1 MKNIVLLIF
10 IFSSSICTAQK
21 AIIKQD
27 KKQSLIKSIP
37 YPFSLI
43 GEDCESYIVTTNNG
57 RIERYNSECKFLL
70 YPESI
75 DKTKITISNQS
86 GKIIKEEL
94 YRVKE
99 AEFFINVDIMKK
111 YIDNPEIFL
120 NHSRLQLYSPDLEC
134 LHFEWNCEFE
144 LIHIKENKKNYY
156 SMVSKNGNLSM
167 LKEQL
172 SALDKDDI
180 LIFHNIEIFIDKSK
194 FQAPDIVLTVM

>member
-1 MKNIVLLIF
+1 MKNITLMVFLL
-10 IFSSSICTAQK
+10 FSSIGIAQK
-21 AIIKQD
+21 AIIKQE

-37 YPFSLI
+37 FPFSLI
-43 GEDCESYIVTTNNG
+43 GKDCESYIVTTNNG

-70 YPESI
+70 NPENMGS
-75 DKTKITISNQS
+75 TKVTVTNKS
-86 GKIIKEEL
+86 GKIISEES
-94 YRVKE
+94 YNIKDI
-99 AEFFINVDIMKK
+99 EFFIDVNLAKK
-111 YIDNPEIFL
+111 HIKNPEIFL

-134 LHFEWNCEFE
+134 LNFEWNCEFE
-144 LIHIKENKKNYY
+144 LIHIKENKKSYH

-172 SALDKDDI
+172 SALNKDDI